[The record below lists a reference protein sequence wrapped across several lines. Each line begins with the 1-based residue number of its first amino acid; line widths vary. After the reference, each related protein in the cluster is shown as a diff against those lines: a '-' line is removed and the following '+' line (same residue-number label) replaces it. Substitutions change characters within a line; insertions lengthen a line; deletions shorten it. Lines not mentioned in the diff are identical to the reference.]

1 MISERKKHNLETL
14 TQSWKCVIIWL
25 VNDLLTKK
33 SLLENI
39 FSTLNEMNIYKS
51 WAIWETVLTSR
62 RSNSTVAID
71 KNYYLPIKRR
81 PIFFVG
87 IKTHRD
93 LINFVLDFSDL
104 YVNNLSK
111 ETLMHFGGKRN
122 FYIDSTD
129 IEGYSYKHPY
139 LMFLS
144 RFYYSKNEL
153 RAAIYFVHFDAEKS
167 DIENFYYFNR
177 GLIRNWKVFTSYKIL
192 RRSVSFL
199 ELELKGKY
207 LI

>member
-1 MISERKKHNLETL
+1 
-14 TQSWKCVIIWL
+14 

-39 FSTLNEMNIYKS
+39 FSTLNEMKIYKS
-51 WAIWETVLTSR
+51 GIISETVQTSR
-62 RSNSTVAID
+62 KSSSTIALD
-71 KNYYLPIKRR
+71 KNYYLPIRRR
-81 PIFFVG
+81 PIFFVS

-111 ETLMHFGGKRN
+111 ETLMHFSGKKN
-122 FYIDSTD
+122 FYIDNTD

-144 RFYYSKNEL
+144 RFYYSKNKL

-167 DIENFYYFNR
+167 DMENFYYFNR
-177 GLIRNWKVFTSYKIL
+177 GMIKNLKVFTNYKIL
-192 RRSVSFL
+192 RSNVSFL
-199 ELELKGKY
+199 EIELNGKY

>member
-1 MISERKKHNLETL
+1 M
-14 TQSWKCVIIWL
+14 
-25 VNDLLTKK
+25 LTKK
-33 SLLENI
+33 SLLGNI

-51 WAIWETVLTSR
+51 GVISETIQTSI
-62 RSNSTVAID
+62 RSNSTIALD
-71 KNYYLPIKRR
+71 KNYYLPIRRR
-81 PIFFVG
+81 PIFFVS

-93 LINFVLDFSDL
+93 LINFVVDFSDL

-111 ETLMHFGGKRN
+111 ETLMHFSGKRN
-122 FYIDSTD
+122 FYIDDTD

-144 RFYYSKNEL
+144 RFYYSKNKL

-167 DIENFYYFNR
+167 ETENFYYFNK
-177 GLIRNWKVFTSYKIL
+177 GLIKNWKVFTNYKIL

-199 ELELKGKY
+199 EIELDGKY